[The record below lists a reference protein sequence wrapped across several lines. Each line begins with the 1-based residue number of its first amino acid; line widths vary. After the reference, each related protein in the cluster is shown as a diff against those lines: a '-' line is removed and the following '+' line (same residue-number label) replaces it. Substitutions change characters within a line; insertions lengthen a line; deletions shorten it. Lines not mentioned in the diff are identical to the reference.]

1 MFSNVCRNIN
11 MFSYVS
17 ESHNMHM
24 YKINILDDE
33 NMMTF
38 VRISDEKAK
47 LFWSLIK
54 YKYLRMHIWDIAYIR
69 YLWSEKNY
77 VTLKK
82 VLSCYIVVK

>member
-1 MFSNVCRNIN
+1 
-11 MFSYVS
+11 
-17 ESHNMHM
+17 M

-47 LFWSLIK
+47 LFWSLTK